1 MSNTLNVFLFKINS
15 RDILLDRKATREKI
29 YLALRRLAQTAEPSD
44 SALIYYAGHGDL
56 DKVYN
61 DGWWIPVD
69 AKVGNPTTYLDNVQV
84 QKAMDRISARHV
96 LLISDSCYSGTLFG
110 KSRALPSVI
119 DDRYYLGLFNE
130 KSRWGMTSGNKTPV
144 SDSGSEGHS
153 VFAYQL
159 LKELRNNE
167 KPYISA
173 QEIYNNIAPII
184 SNNSD
189 QMPMCNPIR
198 HTGDQGGRFIFI
210 ASSGAVVD
218 VPVKSTRRSKTLL
231 TVNANVLDANVYV
244 DGACVGST
252 DLVDKEVTP
261 GRHRVRVE
269 KEGYQP
275 YTRELILRRRPQA
288 AFISVPSH
296 PTPRFVFSTSARSLP
311 RAWSYRRAGTMWRY
325 RQAGMARAESG

>member
-1 MSNTLNVFLFKINS
+1 MSNALNVFLFKINS

-61 DGWWIPVD
+61 DGWWIPAD

-119 DDRYYLGLFNE
+119 DDKYYLGLFNE
-130 KSRWGMTSGNKTPV
+130 KSRWGMTSDNKTPV
-144 SDSGSEGHS
+144 SDSGSEGHG

-173 QEIYNNIAPII
+173 QEIYNNIASII

-198 HTGDQGGRFIFI
+198 HTGDQHLYRFRRCGGRCAGKIDPPFQDPADGKRQCF
-210 ASSGAVVD
+210 
-218 VPVKSTRRSKTLL
+218 RRQ
-231 TVNANVLDANVYV
+231 
-244 DGACVGST
+244 GIC
-252 DLVDKEVTP
+252 
-261 GRHRVRVE
+261 
-269 KEGYQP
+269 
-275 YTRELILRRRPQA
+275 
-288 AFISVPSH
+288 
-296 PTPRFVFSTSARSLP
+296 
-311 RAWSYRRAGTMWRY
+311 
-325 RQAGMARAESG
+325 